1 MPQKCFPERQKG
13 LKPQSIK
20 TVGKVTGSL
29 SQVTTE
35 LMKDQNRGQIYQHKL
50 GFGIKKKKITVGIYR
65 ESTVTR
71 LCGRFVSLILL
82 HMYFWEFLLRA
93 VR

>member
-13 LKPQSIK
+13 LKPHSIK

-35 LMKDQNRGQIYQHKL
+35 LMNDQNRGQIYQHKL
-50 GFGIKKKKITVGIYR
+50 GFGIKKKENHCWYLQRKHGHKIVWKICLPDPVAHVFLG
-65 ESTVTR
+65 
-71 LCGRFVSLILL
+71 VSSQSC
-82 HMYFWEFLLRA
+82 
-93 VR
+93 